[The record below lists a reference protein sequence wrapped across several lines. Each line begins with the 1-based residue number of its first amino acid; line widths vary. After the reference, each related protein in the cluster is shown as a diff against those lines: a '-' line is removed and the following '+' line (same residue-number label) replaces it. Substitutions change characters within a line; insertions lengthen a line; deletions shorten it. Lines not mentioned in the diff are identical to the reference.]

1 MNPKLNRR
9 PGTLSAPLQDLL
21 LMCVLICAMLIAGFS
36 LAGCDEPAAN
46 GSLAPD
52 AQTALAAQATS
63 QQVEA
68 VEAVEA
74 AQPTPTT
81 EPTTA
86 PIDSPTW
93 AGVPLKEIERLG
105 LRGLA
110 LNDYENEWRAG
121 LTEGGLVRLYTYDT
135 VATAKEAFR
144 FHAVAAS
151 SIWTDRPAVHTLPGE
166 EATGDG
172 EGLLVLRDRNIVLYI
187 QSPNGDAQAI
197 GERLLAALVET
208 HPDAVY
214 EERQVGDETI
224 RWDGVGRRTVVVPR

>member
-1 MNPKLNRR
+1 
-9 PGTLSAPLQDLL
+9 
-21 LMCVLICAMLIAGFS
+21 MCALICAMLIAGFS
-36 LAGCDEPAAN
+36 LAGCEDPEAN
-46 GSLAPD
+46 GGLAPD
-52 AQTALAAQATS
+52 AETALAALAA
-63 QQVEA
+63 QQGA
-68 VEAVEA
+68 AVEA
-74 AQPTPTT
+74 AQPVATVSAPSTSPTT
-81 EPTTA
+81 
-86 PIDSPTW
+86 SPNESPVW
-93 AGVPLKEIERLG
+93 AGVPLNDLERLG

-110 LNDYENEWRAG
+110 LNDYDNEWRAG

-135 VATAKEAFR
+135 VTAAKEAFR

-151 SIWTDRPAVHTLPGE
+151 SIWTDRPAVSTLPGE

-214 EERQVGDETI
+214 EERQVGDQTV
-224 RWDGVGRRTVVVPR
+224 RWDGVGRRTVVERR

>member
-1 MNPKLNRR
+1 MNPKLHRR

-21 LMCVLICAMLIAGFS
+21 LMCALICAMLIAGFS
-36 LAGCDEPAAN
+36 LAGCDEPATS
-46 GSLAPD
+46 GSVAPD
-52 AQTALAAQATS
+52 AQTALAAQAGS
-63 QQVEA
+63 QQTEA
-68 VEAVEA
+68 VEAP
-74 AQPTPTT
+74 QPTLDT
-81 EPTTA
+81 EPTTT

-135 VATAKEAFR
+135 VTAAKEAFR

-151 SIWTDRPAVHTLPGE
+151 SIWTDRPAVSTLPGE

-214 EERQVGDETI
+214 EERQVGDQTV
-224 RWDGVGRRTVVVPR
+224 RWDGVGRRTVVDRR